1 MNDMTQ
7 TNIELL
13 KVWFIFSFSLGCWTC
28 LNLLLSRRGDRKVKN
43 TVLVF
48 IILLLAPPLNAYL
61 SLVNA
66 QPTHWIATL
75 AHKLTWCY
83 GPIMVAMIQHIL
95 LRPASRLSY
104 SIQTL
109 PFILFVL
116 HDILKLQWIN
126 FPIMVSL
133 LFVQVFSYLA
143 YSIYLLKKERLRLL
157 KLTTQ
162 FKNTTYYWLMYLI
175 ASLSIIMLVDVV
187 VFSSL
192 LRDQSPSFTALAAI
206 ASLVAIFVNTIAL
219 FSIYQPD
226 VFFHELKTQEES
238 LSQEESMSDT
248 KPRLRS
254 IELSP
259 EAAKQLDEQL
269 QELVKNHKPHL
280 DEDISLPKLA
290 SLLGVTSHQL
300 SELLNIHKST
310 SFYDFL
316 NDLRYQ
322 ESLQFLATNESEL
335 TIADI
340 AYRSGFNNRNSFYKV
355 FKEKTGLTPNQ
366 YKKSINEPLKA
377 SAK

>member
-1 MNDMTQ
+1 MTQ

-28 LNLLLSRRGDRKVKN
+28 LNLLISRRGDRKIKHVI
-43 TVLVF
+43 LSF
-48 IILLLAPPLNAYL
+48 IILLLAPPLNAYIGLVSTQPIHWLVIL
-61 SLVNA
+61 S
-66 QPTHWIATL
+66 Q
-75 AHKLTWCY
+75 KLTWCY
-83 GPIMVAMIQHIL
+83 GPIMVALIRHIL
-95 LRPASRLSY
+95 LRPVSRISFI
-104 SIQTL
+104 IQAL
-109 PFILFVL
+109 PFILSL
-116 HDILKLQWIN
+116 THDILDLKLIS
-126 FPIMVSL
+126 FSIMVSL
-133 LFVQVFSYLA
+133 LFTQVFSYLVYA
-143 YSIYLLKKERLRLL
+143 GYLLKSERTRLL
-157 KLTTQ
+157 KLTQQ
-162 FKNTTYYWLMYLI
+162 FKNTTYYWLMYLV
-175 ASLSIIMLVDVV
+175 SGLFTIMLFDLTIY
-187 VFSSL
+187 SDSL
-192 LRDQSPSFTALAAI
+192 LGHMPSFTVLAAI

-219 FSIYQPD
+219 FSIYQPE
-226 VFFHELKTQEES
+226 VFFHELTPQEEP
-238 LSQEESMSDT
+238 QPEIKT
-248 KPRLRS
+248 HLRS

-259 EAAKQLDEQL
+259 GAAKQLDEQL

-322 ESLQFLATNESEL
+322 ESLHFLATNESEL

-366 YKKSINEPLKA
+366 YKKSINQ
-377 SAK
+377 

>member
-1 MNDMTQ
+1 MTH
-7 TNIELL
+7 TTTELL

-28 LNLLLSRRGDRKVKN
+28 LNLSISRRGDRNVKN
-43 TVLVF
+43 AILSL
-48 IILLLAPPLNAYL
+48 IILLLAPPLNAYINLVSVQPIHGLVIL
-61 SLVNA
+61 S
-66 QPTHWIATL
+66 Q
-75 AHKLTWCY
+75 KLTWCY
-83 GPIMVAMIQHIL
+83 GPIMVALIQHIL
-95 LRPASRLSY
+95 LRPTSRMSYAIQALPFLLSY
-104 SIQTL
+104 AHDV
-109 PFILFVL
+109 FNL
-116 HDILKLQWIN
+116 HVIS
-126 FPIMVSL
+126 FPVMVSL
-133 LFVQVFSYLA
+133 LFTQVFSYLA
-143 YSIYLLKKERLRLL
+143 YSIYLLKTERTRLL

-162 FKNTTYYWLMYLI
+162 FKNTTYYWLIYLI
-175 ASLSIIMLVDVV
+175 ACLTVIMIFDVSIFIQVLFEHKQSFV
-187 VFSSL
+187 L
-192 LRDQSPSFTALAAI
+192 LATI

-226 VFFHELKTQEES
+226 VFFHEITPPEEP
-238 LSQEESMSDT
+238 QPEV
-248 KPRLRS
+248 KPHLRS

-310 SFYDFL
+310 NFYVFL

-322 ESLQFLATNESEL
+322 ESLQFLASNKSEL

-366 YKKSINEPLKA
+366 YKKSI
-377 SAK
+377 SQ

>member
-1 MNDMTQ
+1 MTP
-7 TNIELL
+7 TSVELL
-13 KVWFIFSFSLGCWTC
+13 KAWFIFSFSLGCWTC
-28 LNLLLSRRGDRKVKN
+28 LNLLISRRGDRRVKY
-43 TVLVF
+43 TILSF
-48 IILLLAPPLNAYL
+48 ILLLLTPPLNAYIH
-61 SLVNA
+61 LVST
-66 QPTHWIATL
+66 QPVHWIMVL
-75 AHKLTWCY
+75 SQKLTWCY
-83 GPIMVAMIQHIL
+83 GPIMVALIHHIL
-95 LRPASRLSY
+95 LKPSSRLSY
-104 SIQTL
+104 IVHAL
-109 PFILFVL
+109 PFLLSLL
-116 HDILKLQWIN
+116 HDIFNLQWIG

-133 LFVQVFSYLA
+133 LFIQVFSYLA
-143 YSIYLLKKERLRLL
+143 YAAYLLKSEHAKIL

-162 FKNTTYYWLMYLI
+162 FKNTTYYWLIYLV
-175 ASLSIIMLVDVV
+175 ASLFVVMLFDVV
-187 VFSSL
+187 VFTNAL
-192 LRDQSPSFTALAAI
+192 LSNIPSFIALATI
-206 ASLVAIFVNTIAL
+206 ASLIAIFVNTIAL

-226 VFFHELKTQEES
+226 VFFHNLMIKEEP
-238 LSQEESMSDT
+238 QPEI
-248 KPRLRS
+248 KPHLRS

-269 QELVKNHKPHL
+269 QDLVKNHKPHL

-322 ESLQFLATNESEL
+322 ESLQFLAANESEL

-366 YKKSINEPLKA
+366 YKKSIN
-377 SAK
+377 

>member
-1 MNDMTQ
+1 MTP
-7 TNIELL
+7 TSVELL

-28 LNLLLSRRGDRKVKN
+28 LNLLISRRSDRQVKY
-43 TVLVF
+43 TILSF
-48 IILLLAPPLNAYL
+48 ILLLLTPPLNAYIH
-61 SLVNA
+61 LVST
-66 QPTHWIATL
+66 QPIHWIML
-75 AHKLTWCY
+75 VSQKLTWCY
-83 GPIMVAMIQHIL
+83 GPIMVALIRHISL
-95 LRPASRLSY
+95 KSTNRLNY
-104 SIQTL
+104 IIHAL
-109 PFILFVL
+109 PFLISLL
-116 HDILKLQWIN
+116 HDLLNLQWIS
-126 FPIMVSL
+126 FATMVAL
-133 LFVQVFSYLA
+133 LFIQVFSYLA
-143 YSIYLLKKERLRLL
+143 YAVYLLKSERTKLL
-157 KLTTQ
+157 KLTSQ
-162 FKNTTYYWLMYLI
+162 FKNTTYYWLTYLVT
-175 ASLSIIMLVDVV
+175 SLLFVMLFDVV
-187 VFSSL
+187 VFSNALLGHIPSL
-192 LRDQSPSFTALAAI
+192 IALAAI
-206 ASLVAIFVNTIAL
+206 ASLIAIFVNTIAL
-219 FSIYQPD
+219 FSIYQPE
-226 VFFHELKTQEES
+226 VFFHNLTPEDLSLTEEP
-238 LSQEESMSDT
+238 QPNI
-248 KPRLRS
+248 KPHLRS

-269 QELVKNHKPHL
+269 QDLVKNHKPHL